1 MPAIHAPFPRALIL
15 IALCLVVAACGFRL
29 RGEAILP
36 AGFERPH
43 LEVANPGNTLRK
55 DLALALERAGARM
68 ATVPDQ
74 ATVRIRI
81 PVNQMRTDVLTVGA
95 GARIREFEIRY
106 RVELEVLDAEG
117 EPRLERQIIELT
129 RDYTF
134 DERAA
139 LGAEQEAEVL
149 RGELQREMLQHV
161 LRRLE
166 RTP

>member
-1 MPAIHAPFPRALIL
+1 MPAFQASHLRTLFLIG
-15 IALCLVVAACGFRL
+15 LCLAMSACGFRL
-29 RGEAILP
+29 RGEVALP
-36 AGFERPH
+36 TGFERLH
-43 LEVANPGNTLRK
+43 LEVANPGNALGN
-55 DLALALERAGARM
+55 DLAAALERAGAQLV
-68 ATVPDQ
+68 TTPDQ
-74 ATVRIRI
+74 ASVRIRI

-117 EPRLERQIIELT
+117 EPRLARQIIELT